1 MREDGAADGE
11 GRDGGMQ
18 TRRSALRSIAI
29 AAGAGA
35 IVGFGGGLMAG
46 QREPHAPVVRLA
58 DRKRFVNKVVLITG
72 ATSGIGEAAAK
83 MFATEGAKVAFCG
96 RRTDRGQKV
105 QESIQAQ
112 GGEATYI
119 RADVRIERD
128 VQHFVDAAVEKYGGL
143 DVCFN
148 NAGITIERPLHD
160 YTLAEW
166 DDVINTDL
174 RGSFLALKYE
184 VPHLINRGG
193 GVVVVT
199 SSSTAIAT
207 TEKRA
212 AYSAAKRGLVGMV
225 QAAAQDYYDKGI
237 RINVLIPGT
246 TDTELTRRA
255 GGMMNAPD
263 DVWETAA
270 AVWAKVNVPVAHR
283 MAKPEE
289 IAAFALTLASDEFSY
304 LTGAQLVIDGGKTT
318 HA

>member
-1 MREDGAADGE
+1 MKDVPSGE
-11 GRDGGMQ
+11 EGLR
-18 TRRSALRSIAI
+18 TRRNVLKTMAM
-29 AAGAGA
+29 GAG
-35 IVGFGGGLMAG
+35 VGAMAG
-46 QREPHAPVVRLA
+46 FAGGVVAAQRSPHAPVLRSI
-58 DRKRFVNKVVLITG
+58 DRKRFQDKVILITG

-83 MFATEGAKVAFCG
+83 MFAAEGGKVAFCG
-96 RRTDRGQKV
+96 RRIDRGEQVQK
-105 QESIQAQ
+105 SIQAR

-119 RADVRIERD
+119 RADVRVERD
-128 VQHFVDAAVEKYGGL
+128 VEHFIDAVVERYGGL

-148 NAGITIERPLHD
+148 NAGITIERPLHE

-184 VPHLINRGG
+184 IPHLISRGG

-199 SSSTAIAT
+199 SSSNAVAT
-207 TEKRA
+207 NEKRA

-225 QAAAQDYYDKGI
+225 QAAAQDYYEKGI

-255 GGMMNAPD
+255 GGMMDAPD
-263 DVWETAA
+263 AVWEAA
-270 AVWAKVNVPVAHR
+270 AALWAKTNVPVAHR

-289 IAAFALTLASDEFSY
+289 IAAFALALASDEFSY
-304 LTGAQLVIDGGKTT
+304 LTGAQLVIDGGKTA

>member
-1 MREDGAADGE
+1 MGVMKDVSSGDEDL
-11 GRDGGMQ
+11 Q
-18 TRRSALRSIAI
+18 TRRKALKTMAI
-29 AAGAGA
+29 GAGAGA
-35 IVGFGGGLMAG
+35 IAGFAGGAVAA
-46 QREPHAPVVRLA
+46 QRSPHASGLRVS
-58 DRKRFVNKVVLITG
+58 DRRRFQGKVVLITG

-83 MFATEGAKVAFCG
+83 MFAAEGGKVAFCG
-96 RRTDRGQKV
+96 RRTDRGEQVQK
-105 QESIQAQ
+105 SIQGV
-112 GGEATYI
+112 GGEAIYI
-119 RADVRIERD
+119 RADVRVESD

-148 NAGITIERPLHD
+148 NAGITIERPLHE

-184 VPHLINRGG
+184 IPHLIARGG

-199 SSSTAIAT
+199 SSSNAIAT
-207 TEKRA
+207 NEKRA

-237 RINVLIPGT
+237 RINLLIPGT

-255 GGMMNAPD
+255 GGMMDAPD
-263 DVWETAA
+263 AVWEAA
-270 AVWAKVNVPVAHR
+270 AALWAKTNVPVAHR

-289 IAAFALTLASDEFSY
+289 IAAFALTLASDEFPY
-304 LTGAQLVIDGGKTT
+304 LTGAQLVIDGGKTA
-318 HA
+318 HG